1 MHKAMSP
8 AALIGGTITL
18 PAGQLEVGR
27 RPASAKALWAGARAY
42 ETHIPPRYPP
52 DGVPLKGGVVWVMQK
67 PRH

>member
-1 MHKAMSP
+1 MHTTMSP

-27 RPASAKALWAGARAY
+27 RPPSAKALRAGARAY

-52 DGVPLKGGVVWVMQK
+52 GGLLPKGGVVWVMQK